1 LKEQGIN
8 YFRNDMKTFCQS
20 QSLIYGKKKMII
32 IDDIDNIN
40 EQSQQ
45 VFRNYID
52 KYHDNIHFIAA
63 CTNIQKVIESV
74 QSRLH
79 IIQINPLKE
88 EDLHWHFQRI
98 VEKEKMIIDK
108 ACQKYLISI
117 CNRSIR
123 TLVNYLEKLYLLHLP
138 IHLELCKSVCSHI
151 SIQHYEAFLVAYFE
165 GDLKKGIEILYQ
177 LSDSGY
183 SVIDILDFFFVFI
196 KQTDS
201 LDELHKYQLIPIICK
216 YITIFHNMHEDVIEL
231 AFFANHLF
239 TRRLEMTLPKSSI
252 SV

>member
-1 LKEQGIN
+1 
-8 YFRNDMKTFCQS
+8 M
-20 QSLIYGKKKMII
+20 
-32 IDDIDNIN
+32 
-40 EQSQQ
+40 
-45 VFRNYID
+45 
-52 KYHDNIHFIAA
+52 
-63 CTNIQKVIESV
+63 
-74 QSRLH
+74 
-79 IIQINPLKE
+79 
-88 EDLHWHFQRI
+88 
-98 VEKEKMIIDK
+98 
-108 ACQKYLISI
+108 
-117 CNRSIR
+117 
-123 TLVNYLEKLYLLHLP
+123 
-138 IHLELCKSVCSHI
+138 
-151 SIQHYEAFLVAYFE
+151 AYFE